1 MTAPDIRLG
10 VVMLCHAAL
19 HRAAELARH
28 WADHGCQVVIHVDA
42 RTPQD
47 QFDGL
52 TTALKDLPQIR
63 FSPRTACE
71 WGTFGIVQATLDA
84 SALMLEQAPQ
94 VSHILL
100 ASGSCLPIRPVG
112 ALQAHLTKNPH
123 TDFIESVTTAD
134 VGWTVGGLNE
144 ERFTLRFPFA
154 WKRRRRLFDGYVA
167 LQRLVRFRRRIPH
180 GLVPHLGSQWWCLTR
195 STLNAILSHP
205 DRPSLDRYFRRVW
218 IPDESY
224 FQSVVRQVSSRIESR
239 SLTLSKFDYQG
250 RPYTFYDDHL
260 HLLRQTDAFLARKI
274 WPQADLL
281 YRNFLTPDGD
291 RNLASEPNPGK
302 INRLFAKAVERRV
315 KGRPGLYMQSRFPI
329 RARGGTRSAA
339 SYGVFSGFTELF
351 HDFQPWLG
359 RALDARVHGHLFAY
373 DRVEFSGGETV
384 FKGGLSDSPTLR
396 DYNPKSFLTNLIW
409 NTRGET
415 QCFQFGPTDEQ
426 DIAPFIAADPD
437 ATIFAITGAF
447 AVPLWRSGQTAAQV
461 RAEAARLQKV
471 ESDFLAELNGPES
484 KANVRIWS
492 LTEFIE
498 NPAEPLEQL
507 VDLLNPRAAHRVSDL
522 PQLISLNG
530 FGTFLQ
536 DLRNQGMAPVL
547 MGDFPSDSELAQP
560 DQPFARPRI
569 VH

>member
-1 MTAPDIRLG
+1 MTLG

-19 HRAAELARH
+19 DRAAQLARH
-28 WADHGCQVVIHVDA
+28 WAQNGCPVVIHVDA

-47 QFDGL
+47 QFDAL
-52 TTALKDLPQIR
+52 RTALKDLPDIR
-63 FSPRTACE
+63 FSPRSACE
-71 WGTFGIVQATLDA
+71 WGSFGIVQATIDA
-84 SALMLEQAPQ
+84 STQMLADFPQA
-94 VSHILL
+94 SHILL
-100 ASGSCLPIRPVG
+100 ASGSCLPIRSVR
-112 ALQAHLTKNPH
+112 ALQAHLAASPD

-134 VGWTVGGLNE
+134 VGWTVGGLNQ
-144 ERFTLRFPFA
+144 ERFTLRFPFS
-154 WKRRRRLFDGYVA
+154 WKRQRRLFDGYVN
-167 LQRLVRFRRRIPH
+167 LQRALRFRRRIPQ
-180 GLVPHLGSQWWCLTR
+180 GLIPHLGSQWWCLTR
-195 STLNAILSHP
+195 PTLQAILNHP
-205 DRPSLDRYFRRVW
+205 DRPQLDRYFKRVW

-224 FQSVVRQVSSRIESR
+224 FQSLVRQVSAHIESR

-250 RPYTFYDDHL
+250 RPHIFYDDHL
-260 HLLRQTDAFLARKI
+260 HLLRQTDAFIARKI

-281 YRNFLTPDGD
+281 YRTFLTPDGD
-291 RNLASEPNPGK
+291 RALASEPNPGK

-315 KGRPGLYMQSRFPI
+315 KGRPGLFMQSRFPI
-329 RARGGTRSAA
+329 RARGGTSLAA
-339 SYGVFSGFTELF
+339 PYGVFSGFNELF
-351 HDFQPWLG
+351 HDFQPWLS
-359 RALDARVHGHLFAY
+359 RALDARVHGHLFAF
-373 DRVEFSGGETV
+373 DRAEFSGGEPV

-426 DIAPFIAADPD
+426 AIAAFIASDPN

-447 AVPLWRSGQTAAQV
+447 AVRLWRSGRSAIEV

-471 ESDFLAELNGPES
+471 ESDFLRELNSQET
-484 KANVRIWS
+484 KARVRIWS

-522 PQLISLNG
+522 PRLIPLHG

-547 MGDFPSDSELAQP
+547 MGDFPSDAELAQP
-560 DQPFARPRI
+560 EQPFARPQI
-569 VH
+569 VR